1 MALTVTAEELDA
13 LAKHIADV
21 NEQTQGTL
29 RQVGSTV
36 DTLAG
41 TWKGMAAT
49 AFGTL
54 MTRFHEDA
62 SKVQEA
68 LMAIAEQISSSADVY
83 ARNEDEQQQSMTS
96 ITGRLGGN

>member
-21 NEQTQGTL
+21 NEATQGTL

-41 TWKGMAAT
+41 SWKGTAAT
-49 AFGTL
+49 AFSNL
-54 MTRFHEDA
+54 MARFHDDA
-62 SKVQEA
+62 RKVQEA
-68 LMAIAEQISSSADVY
+68 LMAIAEQIATSSEVY
-83 ARNEDEQQQSMTS
+83 ARNEQEQEQSMTG
-96 ITGRLGGN
+96 IAGRLA

>member
-21 NEQTQGTL
+21 NDQTQGTL

-36 DTLAG
+36 DTLKSS
-41 TWKGMAAT
+41 WKGSAAT
-49 AFGTL
+49 AFDNL
-54 MTRFHEDA
+54 MLRFHDDA

-83 ARNEDEQQQSMTS
+83 ARNEEEQQQSMSS
-96 ITGRLGGN
+96 ITSRLT

>member
-1 MALTVTAEELDA
+1 MALTVTSEELDA

-29 RQVGSTV
+29 RQVASTV

-41 TWKGMAAT
+41 TWKGSAAT

-54 MTRFHEDA
+54 MSRFHDDA
-62 SKVQEA
+62 TNVQQA
-68 LMAIAEQISSSADVY
+68 LMSIAEQISSSADVY
-83 ARNEDEQQQSMTS
+83 AQNEQEQQQSMTG
-96 ITGRLGGN
+96 ITGRLG

>member
-1 MALTVTAEELDA
+1 MALTVTSEELDA

-21 NEQTQGTL
+21 NDQTQGTL

-41 TWKGMAAT
+41 TWKGGAAT
-49 AFGTL
+49 AFANL
-54 MTRFHEDA
+54 MSRFHDDA
-62 SKVQEA
+62 AKVQEA

-83 ARNEDEQQQSMTS
+83 ARNEEEQSQSMTG
-96 ITGRLGGN
+96 ITSRLS

>member
-1 MALTVTAEELDA
+1 MALTVTAQELDA

-21 NEQTQGTL
+21 NDATQGTL

-41 TWKGMAAT
+41 TWKGSAAT
-49 AFGTL
+49 AFGNL

-62 SKVQEA
+62 TKVQEA

-83 ARNEDEQQQSMTS
+83 ARNEADQEGSMS
-96 ITGRLGGN
+96 GIANRLG